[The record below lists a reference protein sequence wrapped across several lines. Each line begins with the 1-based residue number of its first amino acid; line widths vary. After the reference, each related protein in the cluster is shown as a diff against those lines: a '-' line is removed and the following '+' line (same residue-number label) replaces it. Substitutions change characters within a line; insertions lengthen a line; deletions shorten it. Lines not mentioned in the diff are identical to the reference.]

1 MNALDTNIWLYRHD
15 TRDLDKQQKSKRLID
30 ETRPWVLLWQVG
42 CEFIAASR
50 KLEPFGFSQKD
61 AWDALADMQTIAH
74 GIVLPVPQL
83 WSEARTLQV
92 QFSLSFWDARIVAA
106 CIRGGVT
113 RLYTEDMGAPRTING
128 LSLVNP
134 F

>member
-15 TRDLDKQQKSKRLID
+15 SRDLDKQQKSKRLID

-50 KLEPFGFSQKD
+50 KLEPFGLSQDD
-61 AWDALADMQTIAH
+61 AWNALVDMQAIAH

-83 WSEARTLQV
+83 WPEAREV
-92 QFSLSFWDARIVAA
+92 QARFSLSFWDALIVAA
-106 CIRGGVT
+106 CTRGGVT
-113 RLYTEDMGAPRTING
+113 TLYTEDMGAPRTLNG

>member
-1 MNALDTNIWLYRHD
+1 MNALDTTIWLYRHD
-15 TRDLDKQQKSKRLID
+15 TRDPDKQQKSKQLIE

-50 KLEPFGFSQKD
+50 KLEPYGLSQEV
-61 AWDALADMQTIAH
+61 AWNALSDMQTIAH
-74 GIVLPVPQL
+74 SILLPVPHL
-83 WSEARTLQV
+83 WPEARRLQL
-92 QFSLSFWDARIVAA
+92 QFTLSFWDALIVAA

-113 RLYTEDMGAPRTING
+113 TLYTEDMGAPRTLNG
-128 LSLVNP
+128 LALVNP